1 MARLPVFHL
10 YFTVYTEFPL
20 SASNHTNTS
29 IEKLPTSECNCS
41 LSLTTS
47 NEGDKELIL
56 LKIVLEAVF
65 DYNSNDNK
73 QEVHKEV
80 SKATFSQVMAIA
92 LAICGVNGIPPFSIP
107 EVEFENVITKKE

>member
-1 MARLPVFHL
+1 M
-10 YFTVYTEFPL
+10 
-20 SASNHTNTS
+20 
-29 IEKLPTSECNCS
+29 PTSECNCS